1 MTSDHV
7 VHVVVL
13 AQVELQQVNLNLT
26 VFDKHAVFDNLED
39 REELVA
45 AFPRHLSLPFAIYLC
60 IDTSEKLPRA
70 SMKTFYPYL
79 RGISISSL

>member
-1 MTSDHV
+1 MSSDHV

-13 AQVELQQVNLNLT
+13 AQVELQQVNLDLT

-45 AFPRHLSLPFAIYLC
+45 AFPWLFSLSFATYLC

-70 SMKTFYPYL
+70 RMKTFYTYL